1 MGNII
6 PEGTGEEEEV
16 VSDEDD
22 NHFLSNPINVNSLP
36 TEGIS
41 IETEEK
47 PCVVYPPDASAPPSN
62 PAAASTAKE
71 KVMNEVPQQQ
81 KSGIDYKGI
90 WMNNSMPSL
99 IVQINS
105 GKLLKGNTFFMKWWC
120 GAGVR
125 RRLFQFASM
134 EQLNQLSFFDI
145 ITPDDLSLF
154 WRCVCGV
161 GVRCS
166 EYSQLVN
173 AQHQMSRAFVCTI
186 KNPMK
191 NVGAGRAG

>member
-1 MGNII
+1 M
-6 PEGTGEEEEV
+6 
-16 VSDEDD
+16 S
-22 NHFLSNPINVNSLP
+22 
-36 TEGIS
+36 
-41 IETEEK
+41 
-47 PCVVYPPDASAPPSN
+47 
-62 PAAASTAKE
+62 
-71 KVMNEVPQQQ
+71 EVPQQQ

-105 GKLLKGNTFFMKWWC
+105 GKLLKGNTFFMKWRRS
-120 GAGVR
+120 AGVR

-154 WRCVCGV
+154 WRCFCGV
-161 GVRCS
+161 GVRRS